1 MKTIAILRHGEAEF
15 AGNSDAG
22 RVLTLRGIRNSQ
34 VAAETLV
41 AYLSSQ
47 APEMGLDAVFYSPF
61 VRTHQTADAALK
73 ILNTRS
79 DHPIYFSAEKT
90 LLGDNTPHAVCRWL
104 DTLPYERILLI
115 SHEPLVSCLVDWLI
129 QGSSAS
135 SSNGVDNH
143 PFFPSSLAILSAEV
157 ISQGCAELV
166 SMTHHCAN

>member
-1 MKTIAILRHGEAEF
+1 MKTLAILRHGEAEF

-22 RVLTLRGIRNSQ
+22 RVLTPRGMRNSQ
-34 VAAETLV
+34 VAAETLA

-47 APEMGLDAVFYSPF
+47 VPAMGLDAVFFSPF

-79 DHPIYFSAEKT
+79 DHPIYFAAEKA
-90 LLGDNTPHAVCRWL
+90 LLGDNTPDAVCRWL

-115 SHEPLVSCLVDWLI
+115 SHEPLVSCLVDWFV
-129 QGSSAS
+129 QGVGAS
-135 SSNGVDNH
+135 SSKGVDNP
-143 PFFPSSLAILSAEV
+143 PFFPSSLAILSTEFV
-157 ISQGCAELV
+157 GQGCAELV